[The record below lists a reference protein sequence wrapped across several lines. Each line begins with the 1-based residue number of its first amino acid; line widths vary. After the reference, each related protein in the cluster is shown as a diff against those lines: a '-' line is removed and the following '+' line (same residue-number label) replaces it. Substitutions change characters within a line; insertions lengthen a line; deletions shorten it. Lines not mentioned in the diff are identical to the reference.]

1 MNSSVI
7 PMRVDVAVV
16 GRGAVGMAAA
26 LAFARQ
32 GRSVVLIGPD
42 SRRPLAPAGT
52 DTRVFALSGQS
63 RALLEPLGVWG
74 AIDAARITPVT
85 DMRVHPSGGT
95 QARMLSFSA
104 FEAGVEALA
113 WIVENGALVH
123 ALHQGLAFSTA
134 RVMDVSISGFECAA
148 SAQYARLNLSDGR
161 ALEARLVIGA
171 DGAQS
176 AVREF
181 AGITSVWRDYP
192 HHALTANFDTDLPD
206 RHIAWQWFG
215 EHGVLALL
223 PLPPGEQAAGR
234 FSIVWSAPLTLAEE
248 LRSLPADALAAR
260 VEAVSDQ
267 VAGRMRL
274 ISGVGVHALRLG
286 RVSAVIGPRL
296 ALVGDAAHGVHPL
309 AGQGM
314 NLGFGDLDDLL
325 AALKGV
331 SDPGTFLALRR
342 YERSRAE
349 PVKAMQ
355 ALTDML
361 QKVFDPV
368 ALARL
373 APFDRP
379 LALARDLGWDLI
391 SRSGWVRR
399 ALIGHAI
406 GPAARPS
413 GGA

>member
-1 MNSSVI
+1 MSAFEV
-7 PMRVDVAVV
+7 PLRVDIAVV

-32 GRSVVLIGPD
+32 GRSVALIGPD
-42 SRRPLAPAGT
+42 SLRPLAPAGT
-52 DTRVFALSGQS
+52 DTRVFALSAQS
-63 RALLEPLGVWG
+63 RALLEPMGVWG
-74 AIDAARITPVT
+74 AIDAARIAPVT

-113 WIVENGALVH
+113 WIVENGALIH
-123 ALHQGLAFSTA
+123 ALHQALAFSTV
-134 RVMDVSISGFECAA
+134 RVLDASISGFESAA
-148 SAQYARLNLSDGR
+148 SAHHARLNLADGR

-171 DGAQS
+171 DGASS

-181 AGITSVWRDYP
+181 AGITSVWSDYP

-223 PLPPGEQAAGR
+223 PLPRGAHLGGR
-234 FSIVWSAPLTLAEE
+234 YSIVWSAPLALAEE
-248 LRSLPADALAAR
+248 LRALPADALAAR
-260 VEAVSDQ
+260 VEEVSDH
-267 VAGRMRL
+267 VAGRMKL
-274 ISGVGVHALRLG
+274 ISGVGVHPLRLG
-286 RVSAVIGPRL
+286 RVSTMIGPRL

-331 SDPGTFLALRR
+331 GDPGTYLALRR

-361 QKVFDPV
+361 QKIFDPV
-368 ALARL
+368 ALARFSPL
-373 APFDRP
+373 DRP
-379 LALARDLGWDLI
+379 LVLARDLGWDLI
-391 SRSGWVRR
+391 SRSAWTRR
-399 ALIGHAI
+399 ALITHAI
-406 GPAARPS
+406 GPVARPP
-413 GGA
+413 GAA